1 MAARKNVPVSHH
13 EALMRRRLIPCPTCH
28 ALLSGPARA
37 GLRESAGFMQL
48 LHKPSDDCLKTEL

>member
-13 EALMRRRLIPCPTCH
+13 EALMRRRLIPCLTCH

-37 GLRESAGFMQL
+37 GLRESARFMQL